1 MNHPYRIIVTNGGA
15 RSAVISLCRVVPGS
29 MPDRVRNALVERVV
43 MQSRCQLPQGVR
55 TGVCMPERPRG
66 LPGNAYERELAR
78 MYQRY
83 DALVAA
89 PNENEVA

>member
-43 MQSRCQLPQGVR
+43 MQSRC
-55 TGVCMPERPRG
+55 
-66 LPGNAYERELAR
+66 
-78 MYQRY
+78 
-83 DALVAA
+83 
-89 PNENEVA
+89 